1 ISTNFSHGDNENK
14 KNFNLIFTI
23 ILIFTAYKLMMYETT
38 GFNSK
43 IYYIV
48 RVVINIVVKNF
59 DFTKNDDSNTL
70 MQETNQ
76 SIKNEDTIQVKMIS
90 NENLFDCKYN
100 TEDIKDTLDLEKS
113 IMELGFVDPIELIFS
128 R

>member
-1 ISTNFSHGDNENK
+1 
-14 KNFNLIFTI
+14 
-23 ILIFTAYKLMMYETT
+23 MMYETT

-59 DFTKNDDSNTL
+59 DFTKNDDSKTL
-70 MQETNQ
+70 IQETNQ